1 MGLIMELSRS
11 NEALEAFGLLKSK
24 EDAPTEEDLGT
35 GRSILDPDLD
45 PDSADT
51 DVLALTPGFLNVN
64 LFFGAIV

>member
-35 GRSILDPDLD
+35 GRSILDPD
-45 PDSADT
+45 SADT